1 MARKRPQ
8 YLRQA
13 ILLLSALA
21 AVSAAN
27 AATVV
32 GKVKPELGSISV
44 NGPAAGG
51 PGVYLFHFELSRPG
65 TGYFT
70 ILAQQTFNLFDASD
84 GSWFGG
90 NDIPYEPIWFFNTP
104 TSSAS
109 VLFKLPRPY
118 VNEYSGII
126 EKGFFSGTG
135 STLAFDFA
143 GDRKVEYSISAQF
156 LAPIPEP
163 ASWAMMIAGMFGVA
177 GVLRASRTRKYRT
190 LRTI

>member
-1 MARKRPQ
+1 MARKRSQ
-8 YLRQA
+8 YLRKV
-13 ILLLSALA
+13 ILSLCALVS
-21 AVSAAN
+21 VSAAN

-32 GKVKPELGSISV
+32 GKVKPEFGSISV

-90 NDIPYEPIWFFNTP
+90 DDVPYEPIWFFNTP
-104 TSSAS
+104 TTSAS

-126 EKGFFSGTG
+126 EKGFFTGTG
-135 STLAFDFA
+135 SMLAFDFV

-156 LAPIPEP
+156 LAAIPAP
-163 ASWAMMIAGMFGVA
+163 ASWVMMIAGMFGVA
-177 GVLRASRTRKYRT
+177 GVLRAPRARKYRMP
-190 LRTI
+190 RTI